1 MTPIIGVNGPSGAQ
15 GMAPAAD
22 LETVTDTGPTWATP
36 LLRPDPHT
44 SGLTSRLILS
54 YVEREGG
61 RAGVEALLNRCGLTA
76 REDRLRDPTFW
87 FDFETKIALFE
98 AAGAVLGQADPAWR
112 IGQSAVD
119 LQALTG
125 VKIALRAFGTPRL
138 AYGAVPGVNGRFT
151 RAHRME
157 LLDLG
162 DDSARFRYSDA
173 AGVGYH
179 PVDCE
184 YTAGMLSCVPTMF
197 GGLPARVR
205 HPTCALR
212 GASSCVYEVAW
223 EHRVSARSRAALGL
237 GAAAV
242 AVAGT
247 GSRRRPRALAV
258 PLAGAAV
265 AAHRALR
272 QRRQSRRSLEVE
284 VRDHQEASER
294 LFSSLRDLV
303 SEPRTDEVLRKIME
317 NAQTALLGREVAVL
331 TSVGDETRAHGS
343 AGVPPEALRGLERWE
358 SSRGVRQ
365 FDEPCTLPDLA
376 SVPELADL
384 AAHPETPLG
393 ALSAAPLVFRGSR
406 LGTLVALTRGTDAF
420 LPKEIALLEVYAAEA
435 AIALANARLV
445 ERLEVLARHDSLTG
459 LLNHGEFQERLARE
473 LEGAQRRGET
483 LSVAMLDLDGFK
495 GVNDEYGLPEG
506 DRVLRMVADEIRAAC
521 GPDDT
526 AARIGGDEFALI
538 LPRRTTAEAEALTT
552 RLEREIVAFGVG
564 TGLSSGVAEW
574 PKAGP
579 SQSLLLFNADRALY
593 EAKVARRAKAERTS
607 GVPRLD
613 PATSMDPDLNAMA
626 HRRGLTAALARA
638 VDAKDSYTRSHCET
652 VAELSAAIA
661 QEVGFEPPRV
671 LKMRLAGLLH
681 DVGKIGIADAILQKP
696 ARLTDQEFEV
706 MKTHCALGHSIL
718 YAAELLDESRWVL
731 HHHERI
737 DGCGYPDGLAGDDVP
752 LESRI
757 IFVADAF
764 EAMTSD
770 RPYRRGRPEGDAFEE
785 LECHT
790 GSQFDPDCVGALRR
804 VLRREPQWAA
814 APADRRRTLPAL

>member
-1 MTPIIGVNGPSGAQ
+1 MTEKV
-15 GMAPAAD
+15 PA
-22 LETVTDTGPTWATP
+22 WANP

-61 RAGVEALLNRCGLTA
+61 RSGVEALLDRCGLSA
-76 REDRLRDPTFW
+76 QEDRLRDPTFW
-87 FDFETKIALFE
+87 FDFQTKIALFE
-98 AAGAVLGQADPAWR
+98 AAGAVLGQADPARR
-112 IGQSAVD
+112 IGQSAIE

-138 AYGAVPGVNGRFT
+138 VYGALPGVNGRFT
-151 RAHRME
+151 RAHGLE
-157 LLDLG
+157 LLDLD
-162 DDSARFRYSDA
+162 DDSARFRYSDVS
-173 AGVGYH
+173 GVGYH
-179 PVDCE
+179 PLDCQ
-184 YTAGMLSCVPTMF
+184 YTAGMLSCAPTMF
-197 GGLPARVR
+197 GELPAQVR

-212 GASSCVYEVAW
+212 GASWCVYEVTW
-223 EHRVSARSRAALGL
+223 ERRVSARSRAAIGL
-237 GAAAV
+237 GAAAM

-247 GSRRRPRALAV
+247 SSRRGRRALAV
-258 PLAGAAV
+258 PLAGAGV

-272 QRRQSRRSLEVE
+272 RRRQIRRSLEVE

-303 SEPRTDEVLRKIME
+303 SELRTDDVLRKIMD

-331 TSVGDETRAHGS
+331 ISSGEDVRAHGS
-343 AGVPPEALRGLERWE
+343 AGVPADALRGLERWA
-358 SSRGVRQ
+358 SGSVARLDQ
-365 FDEPCTLPDLA
+365 PHTLPDLA
-376 SVPELADL
+376 AVPELADL
-384 AAHPETPLG
+384 ATDAETPLG

-406 LGTLVALTRGTDAF
+406 LGTLVALTRGVDAF
-420 LPKEIALLEVYAAEA
+420 LPKEVALLEVYAAEA

-445 ERLEVLARHDSLTG
+445 ERLEGLARRDSLTG

-495 GVNDEYGLPEG
+495 GVNDEYGHPEG
-506 DRVLRMVADEIRAAC
+506 DRVLRMVAEEIRAAC

-538 LPRRTTAEAEALTT
+538 LPRRTTAEAEALTI
-552 RLEREIVAFGVG
+552 RLEREILSFGIG
-564 TGLSSGVAEW
+564 TGVSSGIAEW
-574 PKAGP
+574 PMAGP

-593 EAKVARRAKAERTS
+593 EAKVARRAEAERTS

-613 PATSMDPDLNAMA
+613 PATSADPDLNTMA

-661 QEVGFEPPRV
+661 EDLGFDPRRV

-696 ARLTDQEFEV
+696 AKLTDEEFEV
-706 MKTHCALGHSIL
+706 MKTHAALGHSIL
-718 YAAELLDESRWVL
+718 YAAELFDESHWVL

-737 DGCGYPDGLAGDDVP
+737 DGRGYPDGLAGDEIP
-752 LESRI
+752 FESRVI
-757 IFVADAF
+757 LVADAF
-764 EAMTSD
+764 EAITSD
-770 RPYRRGRPEGDAFEE
+770 RPYRRGRPEADALEE
-785 LECHT
+785 LERHAGT
-790 GSQFDPDCVGALRR
+790 QFDPECVGALKR
-804 VLRREPQWAA
+804 VLWRDPQWSA
-814 APADRRRTLPAL
+814 APASGGTLPALRPS

>member
-1 MTPIIGVNGPSGAQ
+1 MTET
-15 GMAPAAD
+15 APA
-22 LETVTDTGPTWATP
+22 WANP

-54 YVEREGG
+54 YVEREAG
-61 RAGVEALLNRCGLTA
+61 RPGVEALLNRCGLTA
-76 REDRLRDPTFW
+76 EEARLRDPTFW

-112 IGQSAVD
+112 IGQAAIE

-125 VKIALRAFGTPRL
+125 IKIALRAFGTPRL
-138 AYGAVPGVNGRFT
+138 AYGAAAGVNGRFT
-151 RAHRME
+151 RTHRME
-157 LLDLG
+157 LLALD
-162 DDSARFRYSDA
+162 DDSARFRYSDV

-179 PVDCE
+179 PVDCQ
-184 YTAGMLSCVPTMF
+184 YTAGMLSCAPTMF
-197 GGLPARVR
+197 GGLPADVR

-212 GASSCVYEVAW
+212 GASWCVYEVTW
-223 EHRVSARSRAALGL
+223 ERRASVRSQVALGL
-237 GAAAV
+237 GVGATAL
-242 AVAGT
+242 AGARSHR
-247 GSRRRPRALAV
+247 GRRALAV
-258 PLAGAAV
+258 PLAGAGV
-265 AAHRALR
+265 AAHRSLKR
-272 QRRQSRRSLEVE
+272 RRQSRRSLEAE

-303 SEPRTDEVLRKIME
+303 SELRTDDVLEKIMD
-317 NAQTALLGREVAVL
+317 NAQTALLGREAVVL
-331 TSVGDETRAHGS
+331 VSVGEEVRAHGS
-343 AGVPPEALRGLERWE
+343 AGVPADALRGLERWASGSFE
-358 SSRGVRQ
+358 RLDQPR
-365 FDEPCTLPDLA
+365 TLPDLA

-384 AAHPETPLG
+384 AAHAETPLC
-393 ALSAAPLVFRGSR
+393 ALSAAPLAFRGSR
-406 LGTLVALTRGTDAF
+406 LGALVALSRGADAF

-445 ERLEVLARHDSLTG
+445 ERLEGLARCDSLTG
-459 LLNHGEFQERLARE
+459 LLNHGEFQETLARE

-495 GVNDEYGLPEG
+495 GVNDEYGHPEG
-506 DRVLRMVADEIRAAC
+506 DRVLSMVADEIRAAC

-526 AARIGGDEFALI
+526 AARVGGDEFALI
-538 LPRRTTAEAEALTT
+538 LPRRTTAEAEALTI
-552 RLEREIVAFGVG
+552 RLEREIVSFGVG
-564 TGLSSGVAEW
+564 TGVSSGVAEW

-593 EAKVARRAKAERTS
+593 EAKVARRAEAERAS

-613 PATSMDPDLNAMA
+613 PATSMDPDLNVMA

-661 QEVGFEPPRV
+661 RELGFEPSNV
-671 LKMRLAGLLH
+671 LKLRLAGLLH

-696 ARLTDQEFEV
+696 AKLTDEEFEI
-706 MKTHCALGHSIL
+706 MKTHAALGHSIL
-718 YAAELLDESRWVL
+718 YAAELFDESQWVL

-737 DGCGYPDGLAGDDVP
+737 DGRGYPDGLCGDDVP

-757 IFVADAF
+757 ILVADAF

-770 RPYRRGRPEGDAFEE
+770 RPYRRGRPEADALEE
-785 LECHT
+785 LERHAGT
-790 GSQFDPDCVGALRR
+790 QFDPECVVALKQI
-804 VLRREPQWAA
+804 LRGDPQWS
-814 APADRRRTLPAL
+814 APADGRQTLRALDAS